1 MNSQI
6 QLHST
11 HDTLTTA
18 CRGEALSEDEQ
29 KHRVAHSA
37 YFSVAIHQAELAHI
51 KQSRLAKLS
60 FYVSEDEQY
69 GEDKNEVVRGLYG
82 MDGVDFKTTM
92 DQLCE
97 VLAEGRDIRNSLYA
111 VIEMPSNT
119 PVEEVQGALKVLD
132 LLIEYFLGH
141 RGHPLSWGDIDPDLH
156 QLPVE
161 RLAQTR
167 QFIVEFVPG
176 FSRRY
181 PYQDKRIVNII
192 SQIGRGHA
200 PTLGDR
206 WKAKAHWTRT
216 FTNTLS

>member
-1 MNSQI
+1 MNPQI
-6 QLHST
+6 QPHST
-11 HDTLTTA
+11 HDTLTSA
-18 CRGEALSEDEQ
+18 CRVRPLGEEDVKQ
-29 KHRVAHSA
+29 RVARSA
-37 YFSVAIHQAELAHI
+37 DFSVAIHQAEIAHV
-51 KQSRLAKLS
+51 KQSRQAKLS

-69 GEDKNEVVRGLYG
+69 GDDKEEVVRGLYG

-97 VLAEGRDIRNSLYA
+97 LTAKGRDIHNSLYA

-119 PVEEVQGALKVLD
+119 PVVEVGGALKVLN
-132 LLIEYFLGH
+132 LLIEYFLGPQE
-141 RGHPLSWGDIDPDLH
+141 HPLIWADIDPELH
-156 QLPVE
+156 QLPIE

-176 FSRRY
+176 ASRRY
-181 PYQDKRIVNII
+181 YYQDKRIVNII

-200 PTLGDR
+200 PTLSER